1 MPLTR
6 PPLSFLNSNSTVFT
20 DPLLVLHQGS
30 GSADSDVGF
39 VFNRANGLVANVALY
54 WSEADSTFYTTFTN
68 SGGATDANLAPTTY
82 ANLVT
87 NVLSANTVS
96 VPSFTTTGNITG
108 GNLITTGTVTLDRLS
123 LSSSQ
128 TTVPPLQ
135 LTASSLQD
143 GVGALRIDGSQ
154 ADIFLNPATA
164 THTTVTFAVN
174 NDQRLAFG
182 MDNNSDFYITRR
194 TGGSWYD
201 DTLVIDR
208 DSGQVALGY
217 NLLVSGDATVSGN
230 LTINGTTTTVSS
242 TNTLVSD
249 SLMEL
254 NTGAGSNANDL
265 GFIFERGSTG
275 DNAAIIWDE
284 SADAFVMGTT
294 TATGASTGDLTIA
307 NGELRL
313 DTLRIDQSGSGLRM
327 TNVGGFDNDG
337 SDNFRIFATN
347 DLKIAANGDSG
358 TAITIDATNQDVTI
372 TNDLRVTAG
381 QFYYGGTA
389 VTSTATE
396 LNYLDGVTSAIQT
409 QLDAKAP
416 TASPTFTGDATFDTN
431 TLFVDSSAGKVG
443 IGNTSP
449 ASPLTVAGVIEST
462 TGGVKFPDGTTQT
475 TAASGGGVTEA
486 TAIEYAIALG

>member
-1 MPLTR
+1 MALTR
-6 PPLSFLNSNSTVFT
+6 PKLSQLDSSSTVFT
-20 DPLLVLHQGS
+20 DPLLVLHQG
-30 GSADSDVGF
+30 ATAANIDVGF
-39 VFNRANGLVANVALY
+39 LFNRANGLVSNVALY
-54 WSEADSTFYTTFTN
+54 WSEADKAFYTTFTN
-68 SGGATDANLAPTTY
+68 SGGATDANLVPTTY

-87 NVLSANTVS
+87 NVLSANTIS
-96 VPSFTTTGNITG
+96 TSGDFTTTGNITG
-108 GNLITTGTVTLDRLS
+108 GNLITTGTVTVDRLS

-217 NLLVSGDATVSGN
+217 DLTVSGDATVSGN
-230 LTINGTTTTVSS
+230 LTVNGTTTTVSS

-284 SADAFVMGTT
+284 SADAFVLGTT
-294 TATGASTGDLTIA
+294 TATGASTGDLTVTAGALSI
-307 NGELRL
+307 GSL
-313 DTLRIDQSGSGLRM
+313 TLG
-327 TNVGGFDNDG
+327 
-337 SDNFRIFATN
+337 
-347 DLKIAANGDSG
+347 G
-358 TAITIDATNQDVTI
+358 TAITAT
-372 TNDLRVTAG
+372 A
-381 QFYYGGTA
+381 A
-389 VTSTATE
+389 E
-396 LNYLDGVTSAIQT
+396 LNYVDGVTSAIQT
-409 QLDAKAP
+409 QLDSKLSGSALDTLDANVGTIVGTTIP
-416 TASPTFTGDATFDTN
+416 TLDANLGTATTNISTIDSNFDTLDAN
-431 TLFVDSSAGKVG
+431 VGTIVGTTIPTLDANLGTATTN
-443 IGNTSP
+443 ITTLLANAATQ
-449 ASPLTVAGVIEST
+449 ADELTVLTANAATQSGAIDSINANVGAFQTYANVNFSTIDDVI
-462 TGGVKFPDGTTQT
+462 
-475 TAASGGGVTEA
+475 A
-486 TAIEYAIALG
+486 YAIALG

>member
-6 PPLSFLNSNSTVFT
+6 PPLSFLNSNSTVFN

-174 NDQRLAFG
+174 DDQRLAFG

-217 NLLVSGDATVSGN
+217 DLLVSGDATVSGN
-230 LTINGTTTTVSS
+230 LTVNGTTTTVSS

-284 SADAFVMGTT
+284 SADQFVLGTT
-294 TATGASTGDLTIA
+294 TATGASTGDLTVTAGALSI
-307 NGELRL
+307 GSL
-313 DTLRIDQSGSGLRM
+313 TLG
-327 TNVGGFDNDG
+327 
-337 SDNFRIFATN
+337 
-347 DLKIAANGDSG
+347 G
-358 TAITIDATNQDVTI
+358 TAITAT
-372 TNDLRVTAG
+372 A
-381 QFYYGGTA
+381 A
-389 VTSTATE
+389 E
-396 LNYLDGVTSAIQT
+396 LNYVDGVTSSIQT
-409 QLDAKAP
+409 QIDAKAP
-416 TASPTFTGDATFDTN
+416 TASPTFTGTVGTNGGFSFGSTTSYLYESAADTVSLRVGADGPYAILGKDLGSNASALGNASGATALYAN
-431 TLFVDSSAGKVG
+431 NAEVMRLSSGNVG
-443 IGNTSP
+443 IGNTAPS
-449 ASPLTVAGVIEST
+449 SPLTVAGVIEST
-462 TGGVKFPDGTTQT
+462 SGGVKFPDGTTQT
-475 TAASGGGVTEA
+475 SAASGGGGLTEA
-486 TAIEYAIALG
+486 QAIEYAIALG